1 VTGRVLP
8 ALLHLL
14 QRCGHQGAKPQFQ
27 LVKTMAARLLCAA
40 LLVGC
45 LAGPVCGLDLG
56 AIFGGGKEEE
66 AEAIDQSRSPMV
78 VKTTVAMYAA
88 AAGGARAALQLPLGA
103 AANVSVY
110 RRSDI
115 SIVLVFQVC
124 TRIHSPAANHTH
136 CVYGAQYLPSCSQTS
151 ACHLPALPCPSP
163 AARRPGSP
171 QKPRQHASGLPEPVC
186 LHS

>member
-1 VTGRVLP
+1 
-8 ALLHLL
+8 
-14 QRCGHQGAKPQFQ
+14 
-27 LVKTMAARLLCAA
+27 MAARLLCAA

-45 LAGPVCGLDLG
+45 LASTVCGLDLG

-66 AEAIDQSRSPMV
+66 ADAIDQSRSPMV

-88 AAGGARAALQLPLGA
+88 AAGGTRAALQLPLGA

-124 TRIHSPAANHTH
+124 IYIYYPAAYPIH
-136 CVYGAQYLPSCSQTS
+136 CVQGAQYLPRCSQTS
-151 ACHLPALPCPSP
+151 ACRLPALPCHAP
-163 AARRPGSP
+163 AGRRPGSP
-171 QKPRQHASGLPEPVC
+171 RHPRQHASGLP
-186 LHS
+186 